1 MKVVVE
7 TAEQRRQLDPMML
20 RDELSWWTSLVA
32 SAIGTGWEPT
42 VDFLVRAAAGNPMLC
57 KDEQMNSLSWMSVH
71 GVMMTSETIDAY
83 GGFQVPRE
91 ILMEIAVGID
101 AGGMPFHIDHR
112 LDHPLRV
119 RDLHAWVQTRPD
131 GIDELRFS
139 ATVHPDD
146 TRWVEEYG
154 HVSVM
159 MTTPIAR
166 DAELANEGEAAITVA
181 ADHSWFSDDAL
192 LAAEADLVLA
202 GMTSGGVRVQ
212 RAFQFGLIPDPQIF
226 IDVTWTALQSVGASA
241 IWDGVKRLFRL
252 RRKHPEADRTPT
264 VINVT
269 VRNGD
274 RSVTSVVRT
283 SDEAVAAR
291 AFDSLDRAV
300 DAVLQQ
306 PVQPESQELQAPPI
320 TWDDPNRG
328 WTPPI

>member
-1 MKVVVE
+1 MSG
-7 TAEQRRQLDPMML
+7 
-20 RDELSWWTSLVA
+20 LSWT
-32 SAIGTGWEPT
+32 
-42 VDFLVRAAAGNPMLC
+42 
-57 KDEQMNSLSWMSVH
+57 SVH
-71 GVMMTSETIDAY
+71 GIMMTSEAIDAY

-91 ILMEIAVGID
+91 ILMGIAVSIN
-101 AGGMPFHIDHR
+101 AGGLPFHVNHR

-131 GIDELRFS
+131 GINELRFS

-146 TRWVEEYG
+146 ARWVEEYG
-154 HVSVM
+154 HVSVT

-166 DAELANEGEAAITVA
+166 DAVLADEGEAEVTVA

-192 LAAEADLVLA
+192 ITAEADLLLA
-202 GMTSGGVRVQ
+202 GVTSGGIRVQ

-226 IDVTWTALQSVGASA
+226 IDVTWTALQSIGANA

-252 RRKHPEADRTPT
+252 RRKRPEADTIPT

-283 SDEAVAAR
+283 FDEAVAAR

-300 DAVLQQ
+300 DAVLHQ
-306 PVQPESQELQAPPI
+306 PVQPDSQELQAPTI

>member
-1 MKVVVE
+1 MSI
-7 TAEQRRQLDPMML
+7 LG
-20 RDELSWWTSLVA
+20 WT
-32 SAIGTGWEPT
+32 
-42 VDFLVRAAAGNPMLC
+42 
-57 KDEQMNSLSWMSVH
+57 SVH
-71 GVMMTSETIDAY
+71 GVMMTSEAIDAY

-91 ILMEIAVGID
+91 ILMEIAAGID
-101 AGGMPFHIDHR
+101 AGGMPFHVNHR

-146 TRWVEEYG
+146 ARWVEEYG
-154 HVSVM
+154 HISVTM
-159 MTTPIAR
+159 STPIAR
-166 DAELANEGEAAITVA
+166 DAQLPDEGEAAVTVA

-192 LAAEADLVLA
+192 ITAEADLLLA
-202 GMTSGGVRVQ
+202 GMTSGSVRVQ

-252 RRKHPEADRTPT
+252 RRKRPEADGVPT

-274 RSVTSVVRT
+274 KSVTSVVRT
-283 SDEAVAAR
+283 SDETVAAR
-291 AFDSLDRAV
+291 AFDSLHRAV

-306 PVQPESQELQAPPI
+306 PVQPDSPELQAQPL
-320 TWDDPNRG
+320 TWDEQHGG
-328 WTPPI
+328 WTPPA